1 LWLKLTWWCVY
12 RIWSWY
18 HHWATFF
25 HFLSCYVPH
34 YFLNPLFCD
43 VINNLCVC
51 NIMNETCDFML
62 SVASMCDTNMVFVS
76 TRFNSLSYFTLH
88 LACLLCN
95 LCNCRAFNVNRCFFF
110 WKWWIKGARGLSG
123 IMLNSF
129 DFTIHLKYPCH
140 YFLC

>member
-25 HFLSCYVPH
+25 HFLSCYAPH
-34 YFLNPLFCD
+34 FFLNPLFSD
-43 VINNLCVC
+43 VITNLCVC
-51 NIMNETCDFML
+51 NIMNETWCSYQCDWIPFPI
-62 SVASMCDTNMVFVS
+62 
-76 TRFNSLSYFTLH
+76 LH
-88 LACLLCN
+88 YILACLLCN

-140 YFLC
+140 YFLF